1 MFKGSWGWITNIDVT
16 IKLIDEFNI
25 KANIFSRP
33 HEEAVNS
40 RLDLSDSVGLTQ
52 KPDIVKSIKPTLP
65 IFIVAHS
72 ILV

>member
-33 HEEAVNS
+33 HEEAVK
-40 RLDLSDSVGLTQ
+40 LKT
-52 KPDIVKSIKPTLP
+52 
-65 IFIVAHS
+65 
-72 ILV
+72 